1 MQEQRNPFKIAYNRE
16 SSTLLLSEMKRLFW
30 LMLVIFLFHGVQSE
44 AKNVSTPM
52 QCVAFSPYVNDLSPN
67 NGPVP
72 SVALIDTLLG
82 NIAAQTPFR
91 CIMTYGVLN
100 GLEAIFPIAK
110 QHGLK
115 VIAILWIDKDKN
127 VNTDSISHGIALAKQ
142 YPDTITRI
150 SCGSELRTRHDY
162 ALDSE
167 TERCL
172 QALREAKVSQPIG
185 VIDTWWEWCNRAQPC
200 HQNQFSAQ
208 VDWIGINVFPWW
220 ENKHS
225 GLFPCVSA
233 QNAADFHLARWQE
246 VKKTHPDK
254 EVVLTE
260 FGWPNAP
267 HNKAQVHIKTGASC
281 GRASKKNQQ
290 EVIEQTFKKLKQ
302 TSVSGVAFEAFSEIW
317 KPTEEGESGRYWG
330 LCEGLPPYTC
340 QTSSLHINP

>member
-1 MQEQRNPFKIAYNRE
+1 
-16 SSTLLLSEMKRLFW
+16 MKQLFW
-30 LMLVIFLFHGVQSE
+30 LMLVTFLFHSVQSE
-44 AKNVSTPM
+44 AKNVSSPM
-52 QCVAFSPYVNDLSPN
+52 QCVAFSPYVNNLSPN
-67 NGPVP
+67 NGPP
-72 SVALIDTLLG
+72 PNKALIESLLG
-82 NIAAQTPFR
+82 NIATQTPFR

-110 QHGLK
+110 QHGIK
-115 VIAILWIDKDKN
+115 VIAILWMDKDKN

-142 YPDTITRI
+142 YPDTIIRL

-162 ALDSE
+162 AFDSE

-172 QALREAKVSQPIG
+172 NALREAKVSQPIG
-185 VIDTWWEWCNRAQPC
+185 VIDTWWEWCNREQPC

-254 EVVLTE
+254 EVILTE

-267 HNKAQVHIKTGASC
+267 HNTVQSNSKTGVSCAS
-281 GRASKKNQQ
+281 ASASDENQHD
-290 EVIEQTFKKLKQ
+290 VIEKTFKKLKQ
-302 TSVSGVAFEAFSEIW
+302 KAISGVAFEAFSENW
-317 KPTEEGESGRYWG
+317 KPDEEGETGRYWG
-330 LCEGLPPYTC
+330 LCDSLPPYAC
-340 QTSSLHINP
+340 HTSLLHLNP